1 MDQTKNGSV
10 SPCAEN
16 SLGTRQ
22 RIETWTH
29 INRKVVYLLRM
40 VVKSEI
46 IAIFHVMSFSPPTI
60 AACHFVIIWPRC
72 RLGRAGDGGVM
83 QISVWC
89 LQSRHE
95 LRDSRVTRDT

>member
-1 MDQTKNGSV
+1 
-10 SPCAEN
+10 
-16 SLGTRQ
+16 
-22 RIETWTH
+22 
-29 INRKVVYLLRM
+29 M